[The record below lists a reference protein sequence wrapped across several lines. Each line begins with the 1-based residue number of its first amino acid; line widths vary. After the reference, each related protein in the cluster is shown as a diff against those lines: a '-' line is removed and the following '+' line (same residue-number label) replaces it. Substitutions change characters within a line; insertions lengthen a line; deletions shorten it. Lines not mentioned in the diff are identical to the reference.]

1 MEEIGNVTILAP
13 FGSLILRNDL
23 QAGEEDE
30 EPELDTQTPSNNTQ
44 NAVTTMQPM
53 DHDLEPPDLE
63 DLINSEGVPA
73 DNQAA
78 KTNPHFLRIG
88 GHLQHKSSILK
99 QFFDPIILHGPGSI
113 DQLKRV

>member
-13 FGSLILRNDL
+13 FGSLILRNGL
-23 QAGEEDE
+23 QAGKEDE

-44 NAVTTMQPM
+44 NALTTMQPM
-53 DHDLEPPDLE
+53 DHDLEPDLE

-73 DNQAA
+73 DNQAV
-78 KTNPHFLRIG
+78 KTNPHFLQIG

-99 QFFDPIILHGPGSI
+99 QFSNPIILHGPGSI
-113 DQLKRV
+113 DWLKRV